1 MKSKLFILAISLMI
15 SCERSDHLPTPV
27 LEANLEPAISEEIS
41 EYAANLDKAYWYAG
55 KAEVS
60 KFQLSQ
66 NRYKDEHDGELVLI
80 FVTEDFLTD
89 KQVKNDN
96 YTNPNSVSVLKTN
109 QLRRF
114 TTGLYDYSMMTSVFT
129 KADGSGTEKITMT
142 SQDWCGHSFVQLN
155 RKKDHYVVELR
166 SYFESEGDQEVKVKA
181 DLLEDEILNLLRINP
196 ENIKTGQYAILPSM
210 TYLRLTHRPIE
221 AIPAE
226 ISKTSLRRPGKA
238 SSSLDIHYPSLGRRL
253 NIIYES
259 EAPFKIVSITDTY
272 PSMFDKKDRSTTA
285 VKTHELYDA
294 YWSMNDPSDKAERST
309 LNISGFSGK

>member
-1 MKSKLFILAISLMI
+1 MFKTASLA
-15 SCERSDHLPTPV
+15 PP
-27 LEANLEPAISEEIS
+27 
-41 EYAANLDKAYWYAG
+41 WAG
-55 KAEVS
+55 PH
-60 KFQLSQ
+60 
-66 NRYKDEHDGELVLI
+66 N
-80 FVTEDFLTD
+80 
-89 KQVKNDN
+89 
-96 YTNPNSVSVLKTN
+96 
-109 QLRRF
+109 
-114 TTGLYDYSMMTSVFT
+114 
-129 KADGSGTEKITMT
+129 
-142 SQDWCGHSFVQLN
+142 
-155 RKKDHYVVELR
+155 
-166 SYFESEGDQEVKVKA
+166 
-181 DLLEDEILNLLRINP
+181 
-196 ENIKTGQYAILPSM
+196 
-210 TYLRLTHRPIE
+210 E